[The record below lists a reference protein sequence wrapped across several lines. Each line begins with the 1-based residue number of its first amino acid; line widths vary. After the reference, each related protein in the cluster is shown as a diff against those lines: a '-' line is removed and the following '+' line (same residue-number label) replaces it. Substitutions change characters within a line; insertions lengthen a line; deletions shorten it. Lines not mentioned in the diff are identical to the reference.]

1 SKIVE
6 YMNEIG
12 LTNFDNIQD
21 YFFKSNLETIISLHE
36 YLQELAYEDWSI
48 SDYSPYSFAP
58 SMELCGF
65 GGCEEYHCKL
75 QRASVFNKFASL
87 YGDTVYFIVNSIT
100 NPHIP
105 DFSDDKHKE
114 FEYRYHLM
122 SDCSLIFLYSEL
134 IVRNIAKII
143 PPHFSICPDCF
154 AKCICNEDALL
165 SLNPI
170 SQKYSE
176 KAVLE
181 VIEYNSKT
189 KNGCIVI
196 KNLPELFP
204 NHDAY
209 VNVYGEYETNVM
221 EQIKSFPSI
230 ITDKTFISHFI
241 QRHVEDC
248 YITSRFETFI
258 SSAYRSKYITDKPI
272 HKEILSTNKITAS
285 LTPPVFEMPFLEN
298 VDTDTILKLRDSEQ
312 DSFNEYRIA
321 LDKATQAYTL
331 IPFLAFVK
339 SSFMLDQ

>member
-1 SKIVE
+1 MSKIVE

-241 QRHVEDC
+241 QRHV
-248 YITSRFETFI
+248 
-258 SSAYRSKYITDKPI
+258 
-272 HKEILSTNKITAS
+272 
-285 LTPPVFEMPFLEN
+285 
-298 VDTDTILKLRDSEQ
+298 
-312 DSFNEYRIA
+312 
-321 LDKATQAYTL
+321 
-331 IPFLAFVK
+331 
-339 SSFMLDQ
+339 

>member
-1 SKIVE
+1 
-6 YMNEIG
+6 MNEIG

-58 SMELCGF
+58 SMEL
-65 GGCEEYHCKL
+65 
-75 QRASVFNKFASL
+75 FNKFPSL

-204 NHDAY
+204 NHDACIWRIR
-209 VNVYGEYETNVM
+209 NQCYG
-221 EQIKSFPSI
+221 
-230 ITDKTFISHFI
+230 
-241 QRHVEDC
+241 
-248 YITSRFETFI
+248 
-258 SSAYRSKYITDKPI
+258 A
-272 HKEILSTNKITAS
+272 NKI
-285 LTPPVFEMPFLEN
+285 F
-298 VDTDTILKLRDSEQ
+298 
-312 DSFNEYRIA
+312 SFDHNRQNIYIA
-321 LDKATQAYTL
+321 FHSKTCRRLLYNIQ
-331 IPFLAFVK
+331 I
-339 SSFMLDQ
+339 